1 MSEVQALPAIA
12 AGLLADAAER
22 DLHGALV
29 ALQAP
34 VAAALAAHDYTA
46 ALKQLAGLRA
56 PVDAFFDSVMVMA
69 DDLAVRHNRL
79 ALLAALSSLM
89 NQVADISLL
98 AE

>member
-1 MSEVQALPAIA
+1 

-29 ALQAP
+29 ALQTP

-79 ALLAALSSLM
+79 ALLAALSNLM